1 MPTARLPRPPSPSLS
16 ERWRA
21 LLPRLPGG
29 GMGALI
35 ALAFSLRLLWVVLVP
50 SRPVGDFA
58 LYRESASY
66 LLEHHALDPQFIY
79 MPGYVFLLA
88 VVEALGG
95 GLLAATMIGVVA
107 GTAIVGAAGGIAEGL
122 WGRRVGLVAA
132 ALAALWPAGIAV
144 TSVTGTDLPAGAL
157 VALALLALVRWSRE
171 RPWRAAI
178 AFGLLMGL
186 GAWVRAVAAPL
197 AGLSFFYWWA
207 VERRAPSAAA
217 RALVCMAVA
226 FAVLSPWAL
235 RNRALYGETFFT
247 DSHGGHTALVGA
259 NPDTEG
265 TYSRSLNL
273 MFTKA
278 TGFSFLHDGP
288 DRHRASDQAAY
299 QLAKSWTAF
308 EPAYAVGLLAA
319 KADRLLSHE
328 RNLLYWPIYRQGVLA
343 PDARGRLFFDAHRA
357 ALERLTDGFWWIIV
371 ALFVAAVAL
380 VVRGRDRRPLALLVF
395 PAAMVV
401 IYASFFSEVRYH
413 LAIAP
418 LLFPMAALALTGAI
432 EGYRRRFQG
441 DARGWIAV
449 AAAVFLSL
457 ALWAA
462 VVAAGSALRA
472 RTRWAVSICSYPTAT
487 EAHLCDW
494 RRRLPVG
501 GASPV
506 RGVWDGVGLRIGQR
520 TADDVAASAQT
531 VFPLGS
537 GRYRLRA
544 QVALTGAGA
553 GPDVVV
559 SVTAGPSTVARI
571 LVQRTQAA
579 VPATGPEQVG
589 TVALPQF
596 VQGIF
601 DHEGGPLVLAVNVE
615 PGAVGSVPDGATV
628 WFSQLVVERFAPSVI
643 IPRR

>member
-1 MPTARLPRPPSPSLS
+1 MPTARLPRPPTTA
-16 ERWRA
+16 RVRA
-21 LLPRLPGG
+21 VLRRIPGG
-29 GMGALI
+29 AMGALI
-35 ALAFSLRLLWVVLVP
+35 VLAFGLRLLWVVLVP

-58 LYRESASY
+58 MYRESAAY
-66 LLEHHALDPQFIY
+66 LVEHRALDPQFIY

-88 VVEALGG
+88 AIEALGG
-95 GLLAATMIGVVA
+95 GLLAAKMIGVAA
-107 GTAIVGAAGGIAEGL
+107 GTAIVAAAGGIAEGL

-132 ALAALWPAGIAV
+132 ALAAAWPAGVAV
-144 TSVTGTDLPAGAL
+144 TSVTGTALPAGAL

-207 VERRAPSAAA
+207 VERRAPRAAA
-217 RALVCMAVA
+217 RALVGMAVA
-226 FAVLSPWAL
+226 FALLSPWAV
-235 RNRALYGETFFT
+235 RNRALYGEAFFT

-273 MFTKA
+273 MFTRA
-278 TGFSFLHDGP
+278 TGYSFLTDGP
-288 DRHRASDQAAY
+288 DRHRAADRAAY

-343 PDARGRLFFDAHRA
+343 PDTRVRAFLDGHRG
-357 ALERLTDGFWWIIV
+357 ALERLADGFWWLVV
-371 ALFVAAVAL
+371 ALFVAG
-380 VVRGRDRRPLALLVF
+380 VVLAAPARDRRPLALLVF

-413 LAIAP
+413 LAVAP
-418 LLFPMAALALTGAI
+418 LLFPLAALALAWAVDS
-432 EGYRRRFQG
+432 YRRHFHG
-441 DARGWIAV
+441 DARAWVAIALSVVLLFV
-449 AAAVFLSL
+449 AWGGML
-457 ALWAA
+457 
-462 VVAAGSALRA
+462 AAGAALRA
-472 RTRWAVSICSYPTAT
+472 RARWAVSLCSYPTAT
-487 EAHLCDW
+487 ETHLCNW
-494 RRRLPVG
+494 RRRAPARG
-501 GASPV
+501 PSPV
-506 RGVWDGVGLRIGQR
+506 RGTWDGVGLRIGQ
-520 TADDVAASAQT
+520 AAGDDVAASTAT
-531 VFPLGS
+531 SFPLDR

-544 QVALTGAGA
+544 QVSVTGAGA

-559 SVTAGPSTVARI
+559 AVTAGQSTVARA
-571 LVQRTQAA
+571 LVSRGAGAVPYDHREQAA
-579 VPATGPEQVG
+579 
-589 TVALPQF
+589 LPSF
-596 VQGIF
+596 SIEGIF
-601 DHEGGPLVLAVNVE
+601 DHEGGPLFLAFDVE
-615 PGAVGSVPDGATV
+615 PGAVGSIPDGATV